1 MTNSHETITSLA
13 NTATYGGAGTAV
25 LFGLSANEF
34 AAITGAVVAIVG
46 LIVTLVFKF
55 LERKD
60 RLKHHNIIEK
70 KVNK

>member
-1 MTNSHETITSLA
+1 MTTPHETITSLA

-46 LIVTLVFKF
+46 LIVSWVFKF

-60 RLKHHNIIEK
+60 RLKHHIMMEK